1 MNVWESES
9 GYECVELL
17 KMYFQ
22 AHNAAGILE
31 GLLADGMT
39 PHRIACALSKLDE
52 LEERLSQLEQ
62 GCGELRENLK
72 NKKRGEKSHE

>member
-9 GYECVELL
+9 GWSCVELL
-17 KMYFQ
+17 RMYFQ
-22 AHNAAGILE
+22 AHNATGILE

-39 PHRIACALSKLDE
+39 PQRISEALKKLDE

-62 GCGELRENLK
+62 GCGELKENLK
-72 NKKRGEKSHE
+72 NKKRGE